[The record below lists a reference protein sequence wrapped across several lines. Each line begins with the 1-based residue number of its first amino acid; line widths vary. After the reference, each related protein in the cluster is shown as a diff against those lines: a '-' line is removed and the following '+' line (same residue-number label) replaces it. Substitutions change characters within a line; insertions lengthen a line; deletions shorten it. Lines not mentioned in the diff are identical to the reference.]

1 MGPSLCFF
9 SAGLQAL
16 AAILALRLMR
26 KRWAWG
32 LLATAMVLMAFRRV
46 VTGLLWPGGSIPLA
60 EWIALA
66 ISILSLLGMIG
77 LQRLLQESQQEAQ
90 LRGVLEAKHQ
100 IEQERDALQEKHQ
113 EAAQAKQSSLQCAAD
128 LARFLETVVDTADVW
143 ISTLDLEARVVLW
156 NRAAERISGYGREE
170 VVNRSD
176 LWERLYPDPVYRAE
190 VVGKV
195 TEILRRD
202 EAVRD
207 LETTLRTRE
216 GEPRIISWTSRALR
230 DEQGAITG
238 SLAIGRDVTEARQTE
253 QTLQRVH
260 AQQKLILEHNVLGMA
275 FVRDRRIEW
284 ANPRAAE
291 MLGLPLEKVIGAP
304 ARIIYPDDATFEAVG
319 KRAYTLMAQGIASD
333 DRLRLRRVNG
343 EYFWY
348 RLVGMAVDVTQPY
361 AGSVWLVED
370 ITQQMAAE
378 ASLRE
383 SEARFRGVFEGTQDA
398 MLLLTPDGIFD
409 CNQRALDLFG
419 FAHKAEMVRLLP
431 ADLSPSRQPDGG
443 DSRLLALDHIHRAFR
458 EGSTRFLWQH
468 RHQDGTLFP
477 VEVLLSTFTMGRRK
491 VLQASVRDLRE
502 RRDQT

>member
-1 MGPSLCFF
+1 MGPSLCFL

-16 AAILALRLMR
+16 AAILAFRLIR
-26 KRWAWG
+26 KRWSWAFI
-32 LLATAMVLMAFRRV
+32 ATAMVLMAVRRV
-46 VTGLLWPGGSIPLA
+46 ATGLAWPGGPIPLA

-66 ISILSLLGMIG
+66 ISILALSGMDG
-77 LQRLLQESQQEAQ
+77 LQRLLEQDAE
-90 LRGVLEAKHQ
+90 LRGVLEAKQ
-100 IEQERDALQEKHQ
+100 QAEKERDALQDKHHEADQEK
-113 EAAQAKQSSLQCAAD
+113 QASLQRAAD

-143 ISTLDLEARVVLW
+143 INTLDLEGRVVLW
-156 NRAAERISGYGREE
+156 NRAAERISGYGRAE
-170 VVNRSD
+170 VMNRSD
-176 LWERLYPDPVYRAE
+176 IWERLYPDPTYRAE
-190 VVGKV
+190 VYGKAAE
-195 TEILRRD
+195 TLRRG
-202 EAVRD
+202 EVVQE
-207 LETTLRTRE
+207 LETTLRTQQ
-216 GEPRIISWTSRALR
+216 GESRVVSWTSRALR
-230 DEQGAITG
+230 DEEGAITG
-238 SLAIGRDVTEARQTE
+238 SLAIGRDVTEARRTE

-284 ANPRAAE
+284 ANPRAAD
-291 MLGLPLEKVIGAP
+291 MLGLPLERIIGAP
-304 ARIIYPDDATFEAVG
+304 ARIIYPDEATFEAMG
-319 KRAYTLMAQGIASD
+319 KRAYALMAQGIASD

-343 EYFWY
+343 EYFWC

-361 AGSVWLVED
+361 AGSVWLAED

-431 ADLSPSRQPDGG
+431 ADLSPARQPDGG
-443 DSRLLALDHIHRAFR
+443 DSRLLALDHVHRAFR

-502 RRDQT
+502 RRDQA